1 MINLAIFA
9 SGTGTNFLA
18 IHDAILNNELNCELS
33 IVVSD
38 KPTSLAISNAKKRNL
53 NTFSF
58 SPKQYVSKEAYEMD
72 ILTQLKERKVDFIVL
87 AGYMR
92 LIGPTILNAYE
103 NKILNIHP
111 SLLPLYKGK
120 DAVGQA
126 LKDNAKQTGVTV
138 HYVDSGMDTGS
149 VIMQESLEV
158 YKNETRES
166 LESRI
171 HKIEHRLYVKV
182 INKVIEEM

>member
-1 MINLAIFA
+1 MINIAIFA
-9 SGTGTNFLA
+9 SGTGSNFLA
-18 IHDAILNNELNCELS
+18 IHNAILNKELDCNLS
-33 IVVSD
+33 LVVSD
-38 KPTSLAISNAKKRNL
+38 RPKSKAIENSRLRNL
-53 NTFSF
+53 ETFSF
-58 SPKQYVSKEAYEMD
+58 IPKKYESKEAYETE
-72 ILTQLKERKVDFIVL
+72 ILKQLEDKNIDLIVL

-92 LIGPTILNAYE
+92 LIGPTILNKYE

-126 LKDNAKQTGVTV
+126 LLDNATETGVTV

-149 VIMQESLEV
+149 VIMQEALEI
-158 YKNETRES
+158 YPNETRES

-171 HKIEHRLYVKV
+171 HKIEHKLYVKV
-182 INKVIEEM
+182 IKKVIEEM